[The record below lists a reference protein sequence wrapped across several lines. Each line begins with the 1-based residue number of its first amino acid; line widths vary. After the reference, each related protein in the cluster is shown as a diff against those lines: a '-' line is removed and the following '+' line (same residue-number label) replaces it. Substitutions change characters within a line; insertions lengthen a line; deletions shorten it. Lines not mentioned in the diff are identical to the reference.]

1 MKAKSVRIIF
11 NDDGSS
17 RLHIKGRV
25 VEFGD
30 VRERVGAVR
39 DGLKQMGYSVSVTP
53 LEREG
58 LDEFVK
64 TISASKEDI
73 VFNLCEGAFGKSML
87 EMNVAALLEMYG
99 VKFTGSG
106 SVTLGVALNKAW
118 AKEILRGSGIPTAR
132 YAVMESVPVKLPGSL
147 GFPLI
152 VKPLSE
158 DASIGIGEDS
168 VVGTLG
174 GLKERVSAILGEY
187 EQPALVEEYID
198 GREFN
203 ISIIGNGRNTRALP
217 PSEIDFTD
225 YPEGLPRI
233 CSYESK
239 WVETSPLYLKSPAIC
254 PASVEGSLKKHIE
267 TTAITAYRVLWCRD
281 YARVDMR
288 LSNDGELKV
297 LEVNPN
303 PDISMNAGFA
313 RAAKGEG
320 IGYDRLLAEIVESA
334 LKRYV

>member
-11 NDDGSS
+11 NDDGASTL
-17 RLHIKGRV
+17 RLKGRV

-53 LEREG
+53 LKREG

-152 VKPLSE
+152 V
-158 DASIGIGEDS
+158 
-168 VVGTLG
+168 
-174 GLKERVSAILGEY
+174 RVSAILGEY

-303 PDISMNAGFA
+303 PDISINAGFA
-313 RAAKGEG
+313 MAAKGEG

-334 LKRYV
+334 MKRYV